1 MRKST
6 DRQEDATGTWR
17 IVRLHELPLDQL
29 PTLIDE
35 SQEDGFWFLQRL
47 RDEWVSGANR
57 FEGIGEALFACF
69 AGPTLVG
76 VGGINRQTSTCGRL
90 RRFYVR
96 RDWRRKGIGR
106 ALVGRILS
114 FAALHYAEVVLHT
127 ESASAD
133 VFYRVLGFSRV
144 PDSNNP
150 THRIP
155 ITHRSFCLG

>member
-1 MRKST
+1 MRQSA
-6 DRQEDATGTWR
+6 DPQENASGVWK
-17 IVRLHELPLDQL
+17 IIRLHELPVGQIQ
-29 PTLIDE
+29 TLIEE
-35 SQEDGFWFLQRL
+35 SQEDGFRFLHRL
-47 RDEWVSGANR
+47 RDEWASGANR
-57 FEGIGEALFACF
+57 FESNGEALFACF
-69 AGPTLVG
+69 SGPVLVG
-76 VGGINRQTSTCGRL
+76 VGGINRQTPTCGRL

-96 RDWRRKGIGR
+96 RDWRGKGIGR

-133 VFYRVLGFSRV
+133 AFYRALGFSRV

-155 ITHRSFCLG
+155 LAH